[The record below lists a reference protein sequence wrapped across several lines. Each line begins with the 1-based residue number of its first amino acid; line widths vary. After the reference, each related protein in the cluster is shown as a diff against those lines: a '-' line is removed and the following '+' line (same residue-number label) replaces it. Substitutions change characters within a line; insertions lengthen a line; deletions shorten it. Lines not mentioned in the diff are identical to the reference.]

1 MMGLIILKLKKKKK
15 PKRFQVWADKS
26 QFPDNLSSE
35 KKARQ
40 EKKFKLGKRVFKKQR
55 MPQEM

>member
-1 MMGLIILKLKKKKK
+1 M